1 MSAEN
6 QGGPRRGH
14 FRRRGPAGGRSFM
27 NGAANNSRAVGYT
40 DAGEIVVARITEFV
54 QLVRANGFQAGI
66 GETLDALRVTGWCGA
81 VESERL
87 RWCLRAL
94 LCGNAEEWRRF
105 DEHNKANKQPHTNL
119 RSSRV
124 QAAAGA
130 ALAASAAGPPP
141 AFAPNAAPQPTLRR
155 YAARPSV

>member
-54 QLVRANGFQAGI
+54 QLVRVNGFQAGI
-66 GETLDALRVTGWCGA
+66 GETLDALRVAGWCGA
-81 VESERL
+81 VESDRL
-87 RWCLRAL
+87 RWCLRSL
-94 LCGNAEEWRRF
+94 LCGIAEDWLLFDDLFDSYWRPRSY
-105 DEHNKANKQPHTNL
+105 L
-119 RSSRV
+119 RISRV
-124 QAAAGA
+124 HSAAA
-130 ALAASAAGPPP
+130 
-141 AFAPNAAPQPTLRR
+141 
-155 YAARPSV
+155 